1 MRLTLPGVAARLGYG
16 MKIPPYWYSTECN
29 IDGRIYRLRGVSWES
44 ETDARAK
51 WEAKA
56 ELMRRFLE
64 SGCSAAMLEKMRS
77 AWQKLDAGE
86 EGEYAV
92 LMPEPV
98 VEQLDATNIITR
110 NRYGAEVLNSTE
122 LCFID
127 VDRIPPR
134 PFDWLRR
141 LLGQDTAP
149 EACLLEKLHRLVG
162 DGALRGA
169 RLYRTS
175 RGWRILAL
183 EPGLQPD
190 SHRMQVI
197 FEQLHADELYAHLC
211 AKQQCWRARLTPKPS
226 KVGVPRY
233 PRPACSA
240 AAQSPETL
248 QWIAEY
254 SAASAPYAVCRFIE
268 TVGEPLRHPLIEL
281 HDARTRALHLDW
293 PLR

>member
-1 MRLTLPGVAARLGYG
+1 
-16 MKIPPYWYSTECN
+16 MKIPPYWHSAECN
-29 IDGRIYRLRGVSWES
+29 IGGRTYRLRGVSWAS
-44 ETDARAK
+44 EADARAK

-56 ELMRRFLE
+56 EWMRRFLA
-64 SGCSAAMLEKMRS
+64 SGCSFAMLEKLRCV
-77 AWQKLDAGE
+77 WQELDAGDA
-86 EGEYAV
+86 GEYAV
-92 LMPEPV
+92 LMPETVMQQP
-98 VEQLDATNIITR
+98 DSANIITR

-127 VDRIPPR
+127 VDRVPSR

-149 EACLLEKLHRLVG
+149 KLRLLEKLHRLVG

-169 RLYRTS
+169 RVYRTS

-183 EPGLQPD
+183 EPGLKPD

-226 KVGVPRY
+226 KVGMPRY
-233 PRPACSA
+233 PRPTCSS
-240 AAQSPETL
+240 AAQSAETL
-248 QWIAEY
+248 QWIAAY
-254 SAASAPYAVCRFIE
+254 AAASAPYAVCRLIA
-268 TVGEPLRHPLIEL
+268 TMGEPLRHLLIEL
-281 HDARTRALHLDW
+281 HDARTRALHPDW
-293 PLR
+293 PLG

>member
-1 MRLTLPGVAARLGYG
+1 
-16 MKIPPYWYSTECN
+16 MKIPPYWHSAECN
-29 IDGRIYRLRGVSWES
+29 INGRAYRLRGVSWVS
-44 ETDARAK
+44 EEDARAK
-51 WEAKA
+51 WETKT
-56 ELMRRFLE
+56 ELMRRFLA
-64 SGCSAAMLEKMRS
+64 SGCSTAMSEQMRS
-77 AWQKLDAGE
+77 AWLELDAGE
-86 EGEYAV
+86 EGRYAV

-98 VEQLDATNIITR
+98 VEQPDAANIITR
-110 NRYGAEVLNSTE
+110 NRYGVEVLNSTE
-122 LCFID
+122 LCFVD

-162 DGALRGA
+162 DGDLRGA
-169 RLYRTS
+169 RVYRTS

-226 KVGVPRY
+226 KVGMPRY

-240 AAQSPETL
+240 AAQSPETQ
-248 QWIAEY
+248 QWIEEY
-254 SAASAPYAVCRFIE
+254 AAASAPYAVCRLIE
-268 TVGEPLRHPLIEL
+268 TLGAPLQHPLIEL
-281 HDARTRALHLDW
+281 HDTRTRALRPDW

>member
-1 MRLTLPGVAARLGYG
+1 MN
-16 MKIPPYWYSTECN
+16 IPPYWHCAECT

-44 ETDARAK
+44 EANARAK
-51 WEAKA
+51 WEAK
-56 ELMRRFLE
+56 EKLMRSFLA
-64 SGCSAAMLEKMRS
+64 SGCSAAMREQMRS
-77 AWQKLDAGE
+77 AWLELDAGD
-86 EGEYAV
+86 EGEYSV

-98 VEQLDATNIITR
+98 VEQPDAANIITR

-127 VDRIPPR
+127 VDRMPSQ

-141 LLGQDTAP
+141 LLGMDTAP
-149 EACLLEKLHRLVG
+149 ETRLIEKLRRLVA
-162 DGALRGA
+162 DGALRGV

-183 EPGLQPD
+183 EPGLKPD
-190 SHRMQVI
+190 SYRMQMI
-197 FEQLHADELYAHLC
+197 FEHLHADELYAHLC

-226 KVGVPRY
+226 KVGMPRY
-233 PRPACSA
+233 PRPACSS

-248 QWIAEY
+248 QWIAAY
-254 SAASAPYAVCRFIE
+254 ATASSPYAVCRLIE
-268 TVGEPLRHPLIEL
+268 TLGLPLQHPLIEL
-281 HDARTRALHLDW
+281 HDTRTRALHPDW